1 MDNDIIKLL
10 GIKEAGIHVLKV
22 SDTRTS
28 HIVTIEKEL
37 AAHYCPVC
45 GMRMYSKGTYKRR
58 VNHPVMQDGRSVI
71 LEINQRR
78 WQCTNPECRNIETD
92 QFSFVE
98 KRRRNTNMSDLLI
111 VQAFKDHEA
120 SASSIARRFS
130 VSNTHAITTFARYV
144 DLPRRQLP
152 EILCVDEVHLN
163 ISKKYKYALVLQ
175 DFVTGEPVD
184 LVATRREE
192 LTLPYFSG
200 IPIAERRHVR
210 YIISDM
216 YKPYLEY
223 IDKYFPNAVSVVD
236 SFHVI
241 QLINRYFLS
250 YRRKVQ
256 HELDARDRAEHD
268 NREQMFH
275 RRLPFKHSKE
285 YLMLKKYH
293 WMLLKNPDSIHYYT
307 QPKLDKYLNRMMNTY
322 DYFEYLYSLDVSF
335 KERKILRD
343 KYIAFNKKYGG
354 DPKNARHALKEL
366 INLYRSNKYKMF
378 QEISYTL
385 EEFFEQIINSF
396 VLVKQNDMEDSYQRR
411 LSNGPIEAL
420 NRIPKDMKRIGR
432 GYLNFEHIRN
442 RFLFSQRKNAAIL
455 ASPKPLS
462 EVLIKIIQPVDE

>member
-10 GIKEAGIHVLKV
+10 GIKEAGIRVLKV
-22 SDTRTS
+22 SDTKSS

-37 AAHYCPVC
+37 ASHYCPVC
-45 GMRMYSKGTYKRR
+45 GMRMYSKGVYIRK

-71 LEINQRR
+71 LEIHQRR
-78 WQCTNPECRNIETD
+78 WQCINPECKDIETD
-92 QFSFVE
+92 QFSFIE
-98 KRRRNTNMSDLLI
+98 KRRRNTNMSDILI

-120 SASSIARRFS
+120 SASSIAKRFS
-130 VSNTHAITTFARYV
+130 VSDTHAITTFARYV

-163 ISKKYKYALVLQ
+163 ISKQYKYALVLQ

-192 LTLPYFSG
+192 LTLPYFSR
-200 IPIAERRHVR
+200 IPINERRRVK
-210 YIISDM
+210 YLISDM

-223 IDKYFPNAVSVVD
+223 VDRYFPNAVSVVD

-250 YRRKVQ
+250 YIRKVQ
-256 HELDARDRAEHD
+256 SNLDARDRAEHQE
-268 NREQMFH
+268 REQMFH

-307 QPKLDKYLNRMMNTY
+307 QPKLDKLLNRMMNTY
-322 DYFEYLYSLDVSF
+322 DYFEYLYSLDESF
-335 KERKILRD
+335 KERKIQRD
-343 KYIAFNKKYGG
+343 KYIAFNNKYGG
-354 DPKNARHALKEL
+354 DPKNARPALKEL
-366 INLYRSNKYKMF
+366 IYLYRSSKYKMF
-378 QEISYTL
+378 QDISYTL
-385 EEFFEQIINSF
+385 EEFSEQIINSF
-396 VLVKQNDMEDSYQRR
+396 VLVKQNGMEESYQRR

-442 RFLFSQRKNAAIL
+442 RFLFSQRKKAAIL
-455 ASPKPLS
+455 ASPKALS
-462 EVLIKIIQPVDE
+462 DVLVKNLKPTDE

>member
-10 GIKEAGIHVLKV
+10 GIKEAGIRVLKV
-22 SDTRTS
+22 SDTKAS
-28 HIVTIEKEL
+28 HIVAIEKEP
-37 AAHYCPVC
+37 ASHYCPVC
-45 GMRMYSKGTYKRR
+45 GMRMYSKGIYTRK

-71 LEINQRR
+71 LEIHQRR
-78 WQCTNPECRNIETD
+78 WQCTNPECKDIETD
-92 QFSFVE
+92 QFSFVS
-98 KRRRNTNMSDLLI
+98 RYRRNTDLSDLLI
-111 VQAFKDHEA
+111 VQAFKDPEA

-130 VSNTHAITTFARYV
+130 VSDTHAITTFARYV
-144 DLPRRQLP
+144 ELPRRQMP

-192 LTLPYFSG
+192 LTLPYFSK
-200 IPIAERRHVR
+200 IHINERRRVR
-210 YIISDM
+210 YLISDM

-223 IDKYFPNAVSVVD
+223 VNKYFPNAVSVVD

-250 YRRKVQ
+250 YIRKVQ
-256 HELDARDRAEHD
+256 NNLDTRDRAEHEE
-268 NREQMFH
+268 REQMFH
-275 RRLPFKHSKE
+275 RRLPFSHSKE
-285 YLMLKKYH
+285 YMILKKYH
-293 WMLLKNPDSIHYYT
+293 WMLLKSPDSIHYYT
-307 QPKLDKYLNRMMNTY
+307 QPRLDKYLNRMMNTY
-322 DYFEYLYSLDVSF
+322 DYFEYLYSLDGSF

-343 KYIAFNKKYGG
+343 KYISFNKKYGG
-354 DPKNARHALKEL
+354 DPKNARPALKEL
-366 INLYRSNKYKMF
+366 IYMYRSSKYKMF

-396 VLVKQNDMEDSYQRR
+396 VLVKQNGMEESYQRR

-442 RFLFSQRKNAAIL
+442 RFLFSQRENAAIL
-455 ASPKPLS
+455 ASPKTLS
-462 EVLIKIIQPVDE
+462 EVLAKNIRPTNQ